1 MSLPLPALHAF
12 AAAYMTGVIW
22 FVQIIHYPTLAPP
35 AEGTFVERHQDYTQ
49 RMGWIVGP
57 VMLLEMGVQ
66 LLQLQKTPGPKTF
79 LLFGLLL
86 LIWISTFALQVP
98 AHNLLSQGYDAQVV
112 QRLVRTNWIR
122 TLAWTARSV
131 ILLNLPG

>member
-57 VMLLEMGVQ
+57 IMLLEMGLQ
-66 LLQLQKTPGPKTF
+66 LLQLQKNPGPKTF

-98 AHNLLSQGYDAQVV
+98 AHNLLSQGYDAQAV

-131 ILLNLPG
+131 ILLKMI